1 MDKQPIRLR
10 WLLMMA
16 WRDSRSSRSRLFLFV
31 SSIILGIAAL
41 VAIYSFG
48 ANLRADIDR
57 QAGALVGADLVISTN
72 KQVADSTV
80 TFLGSLGDDRSQER
94 RFASMVLFPRSKGTR
109 LVQVRA
115 LEGDFPYYGA
125 IETTPV
131 QAAEAFRKGKR
142 ALVDQTLML
151 QFGARVGDEVRV
163 GEVSFTIAG
172 TLKKTPG
179 QTGVS
184 AAVAPVV
191 YIPMRY
197 LEETGLLKKGS
208 RIGYYYYYQFR
219 EAGQAD
225 QLVRQMAPRLERED
239 LDHETIAS
247 QKRDTGRSFEDL
259 TQFLSLVG
267 FIALL
272 LGCIG
277 VASSVHIYIREKLA
291 TIAML
296 RCLGATTMQAF
307 LIYLFQIAMIGLIGS
322 VLGAMLGTAVQ
333 HLLPVVLEDLLP
345 VSISVSISWL
355 SVFQGILLGVLI
367 AVLFAML
374 PLISIRNISPLN
386 TLRITFHEP
395 PVLKDPRKVIVG
407 LLVVLFI
414 LAFSYLELR
423 SVRQALYFT
432 GSVLAAF
439 FILSGIAGLLMWCIR
454 RYFPYS
460 WSYLWRQGLANLFRP
475 HNQTRTLI
483 VSIGLGTAF
492 IGTLI
497 SVQHLLISRVSLS
510 ASGNQPNMVLFD
522 IQPAQKDQVAALTR
536 ARNLPVIQQVPIVT
550 MRIEEVNGK
559 TAADVRKD
567 SSSAV
572 SGRAFRSEL
581 RVTFR
586 DSLTDSEKI
595 TEGNWYGR
603 VAEDGTVY
611 VSLEQ
616 EYARRIRV
624 GIGDNLVFNVQGA
637 LIPAVVGSLREVD
650 WNRIQTNFR
659 VVFPI
664 GVLEDAPQFHVLI
677 TRVPSAA
684 ASAAFQTAVVRDFP
698 NVSIIDLNLVLSILD
713 DLLGK
718 IGFVIRFMG
727 AFSIV
732 TGLVVLIA
740 SVLISKYQRIRE
752 SVLLRTIGA
761 SRRQILVITGMEYV
775 FLGALAAGTGIL
787 ISLAGSW
794 ALARF
799 TFETPFAPDILPLVA
814 LWLAVTLL
822 TAGIGLFNSRSI
834 LNSPPLEVLRK
845 EV

>member
-10 WLLMMA
+10 WLMKMA
-16 WRDSRSSRSRLFLFV
+16 WRDSRSSRSRLFLFI

-41 VAIYSFG
+41 VAIYSFSD
-48 ANLRADIDR
+48 NLRQDIDR
-57 QAGALVGADLVISTN
+57 QAGELVGADLVISTN
-72 KQVADSTV
+72 KQLPDTTES
-80 TFLGSLGDDRSQER
+80 FLRSLGDARSQER
-94 RFASMVLFPRSKGTR
+94 RFASMILFPTSRGTR

-125 IETTPV
+125 IETSPV
-131 QAAEAFRKGKR
+131 QASGAFRDR
-142 ALVDQTLML
+142 RQALVDQTLML
-151 QFGARVGDEVRV
+151 QFGARVGDPIRV
-163 GEVSFTIAG
+163 GDATFTIAG
-172 TLKKTPG
+172 ILKRVPG
-179 QTGVS
+179 QTGVT

-191 YIPMRY
+191 YIPFRY
-197 LEETGLLKKGS
+197 LDETGLLKKGS
-208 RIGYYYYYQFR
+208 RVGYYYYYKFR
-219 EAGQAD
+219 DPRAAEK
-225 QLVRQMAPRLERED
+225 LVRNIAPRLEQSD

-247 QKRDTGRSFEDL
+247 QKRETGQSFEDL

-291 TIAML
+291 TIAIL
-296 RCLGATTMQAF
+296 RCLGVSSLQAF
-307 LIYLFQIAMIGLIGS
+307 LIYLFQIAMSGLVGS
-322 VLGAMLGTAVQ
+322 VLGAALGTAVQ
-333 HLLPVVLEDLLP
+333 YLLPAVLQDLLP
-345 VSISVSISWL
+345 VAITVSVSWTSI
-355 SVFQGILLGVLI
+355 FQGILLGVMI
-367 AVLFAML
+367 AVLFALL
-374 PLISIRNISPLN
+374 PLISVRNISPLN
-386 TLRITFHEP
+386 TLRITF
-395 PVLKDPRKVIVG
+395 VRRAFLRDPQRMTVS

-414 LAFSYLELR
+414 LLFSCLELR
-423 SVRQALYFT
+423 SLIQALYFT

-439 FILSGIAGLLMWCIR
+439 FILSGIAGSLTWSIR

-497 SVQHLLISRVSLS
+497 SVQHILINRVSLS

-522 IQPAQKDQVAALTR
+522 IQPAQKDRVAALTR
-536 ARNLPVIQQVPIVT
+536 SRKLPVIQEVPIVT
-550 MRIEEVNGK
+550 MRIEEVNGRS
-559 TAADVRKD
+559 AADVRKD
-567 SSSAV
+567 SSASV
-572 SGRAFRSEL
+572 SRRAFRSEF

-595 TEGNWYGR
+595 TEGQWFGK
-603 VAEDGTVY
+603 VAGDGTVY

-616 EYARRIRV
+616 EYARRIQV
-624 GIGDNLVFNVQGA
+624 GVGDQLVFNVQGA

-659 VVFPI
+659 VVFPT
-664 GVLEDAPQFHVLI
+664 GVLEEAPQFHVLI
-677 TRVPSAA
+677 TRVPSAG
-684 ASAAFQTAVVRDFP
+684 ASAAFQSAVVREFP

-713 DLLGK
+713 ELLGK

-727 AFSIV
+727 AFSIA
-732 TGLVVLIA
+732 TGLVVLTA

-761 SRRQILVITGMEYV
+761 SRRQILVITGMEYF
-775 FLGALAAGTGIL
+775 FLGALGAGTGIL
-787 ISLAGSW
+787 ISVAASW
-794 ALARF
+794 ALAHF
-799 TFETPFAPDILPLVA
+799 IFETPFSVGFLPLLVLFVSIPVLTVA
-814 LWLAVTLL
+814 
-822 TAGIGLFNSRSI
+822 IGLFNSRGI
-834 LNSPPLEVLRK
+834 LNSPPLEVLRR
-845 EV
+845 EA